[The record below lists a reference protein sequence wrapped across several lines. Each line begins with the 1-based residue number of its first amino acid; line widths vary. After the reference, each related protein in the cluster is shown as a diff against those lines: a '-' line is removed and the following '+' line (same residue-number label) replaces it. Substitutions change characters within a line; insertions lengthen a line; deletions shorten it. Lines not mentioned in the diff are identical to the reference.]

1 MNYIQEELLRQRRAL
16 AALMSGQEPE
26 TEETPAPETPE
37 RALDQDRR
45 LARRGEPG
53 TARDGG
59 TEMGAGTRERRA
71 ADMGR
76 ESVQDTLPGGG
87 GLWETET
94 ARRVSEHRIEP
105 GADWLAGPWAAAN
118 AASAGER
125 GVDLRT
131 VSRGFQRDAR
141 RYDGGFS
148 MY

>member
-26 TEETPAPETPE
+26 TEEKPASEAPE
-37 RALDQDRR
+37 RAAEQDRR
-45 LARRGEPG
+45 PARSGEHG
-53 TARDGG
+53 TVRDGG
-59 TEMGAGTRERRA
+59 TEMGDGTRKRRP
-71 ADMGR
+71 ADARR
-76 ESVQDTLPGGG
+76 ESVQDLLTGGG
-87 GLWETET
+87 GLREAET
-94 ARRVSEHRIEP
+94 ARSASEHWMETGTER
-105 GADWLAGPWAAAN
+105 LAGPWAAAN

>member
-26 TEETPAPETPE
+26 PEEEPAPEAPE
-37 RALDQDRR
+37 RAAEQDWRLVRR
-45 LARRGEPG
+45 EGPG
-53 TARDGG
+53 TVRDGG
-59 TEMGAGTRERRA
+59 TEMGAGTWERRS
-71 ADMGR
+71 ADTR
-76 ESVQDTLPGGG
+76 RASVQGNLPGGG
-87 GLWETET
+87 GPREAET
-94 ARRVSEHRIEP
+94 ARSVSERWTET
-105 GADWLAGPWAAAN
+105 GTDRLAGPWAAAN